1 MLSWKARLRGEVS
14 ELKLLVAAL
23 RDEMARLKG
32 LKPRPV
38 IKPSGTMTVRAKDRV
53 VIFAL
58 SEAVKQVEQMFR
70 VSLEFF

>member
-1 MLSWKARLRGEVS
+1 MSATTTHPLSE
-14 ELKLLVAAL
+14 
-23 RDEMARLKG
+23 
-32 LKPRPV
+32 
-38 IKPSGTMTVRAKDRV
+38 DRV